1 MKRPVEG
8 KAESVPQTQPT
19 PRRARGPCGRS
30 APDAGRPRT
39 PSAGFAGPTDNGEA
53 RRGAAQKEDI
63 DQPGSRGAG
72 ALLGRG
78 SRFEG
83 KLTFEG
89 TVEIEGQFVGDIIS
103 RGHLTVGKDA
113 KVEGT
118 IQVQSAVFSGEV
130 GGSITTAGA
139 LELKSTARVTG
150 DLNVETLVVEKGAFF
165 EGTVK
170 MRKGGGQ
177 APMRA
182 VTADAGEAPPVVAPP
197 KRTV

>member
-1 MKRPVEG
+1 MFRKRNRVVDDPPPETPEPKPEPRAAREQTPDPKPAAKPAQMERAPMALLNEEDG
-8 KAESVPQTQPT
+8 RRSKA
-19 PRRARGPCGRS
+19 RAS
-30 APDAGRPRT
+30 
-39 PSAGFAGPTDNGEA
+39 
-53 RRGAAQKEDI
+53 
-63 DQPGSRGAG
+63 G

-103 RGHLTVGKDA
+103 RGQLIVGQEA

-118 IQVQSAVFSGEV
+118 IQVQSAVISGEV
-130 GGSITTAGA
+130 GGSVTTAGA

-150 DLNVETLVVEKGAFF
+150 DLSVESLVVEKGAFF

-170 MRKGGGQ
+170 MRKGGAQGR
-177 APMRA
+177 P
-182 VTADAGEAPPVVAPP
+182 VEAGEAPPVVAPP
-197 KRTV
+197 RRQG

>member
-1 MKRPVEG
+1 MALLR
-8 KAESVPQTQPT
+8 
-19 PRRARGPCGRS
+19 
-30 APDAGRPRT
+30 
-39 PSAGFAGPTDNGEA
+39 
-53 RRGAAQKEDI
+53 KEDI